1 MLEEDENFINNKKQ
15 KKQLMAFS
23 QKIEE
28 IISEYKNRKKFGIP
42 KIKED
47 NLQKVDLKQYNEFL
61 EQIEEHKTIVNKYKI
76 KLNNDDKF
84 NEITQKEDELKYLK
98 NEFKIKEKEYK
109 YLLESNKKLNG
120 FQNNLF
126 DEEIVYYEDEVKKL
140 KDDIFLKNKEFI
152 KYNDGIKIIREEIND
167 LEKEYDLVHKNI
179 EFKKFEMTLDKS
191 LKSNNN
197 NVEGVKMA
205 INISKNQLENIQ
217 KNYDKEKEKKDLLEK
232 EVIQLRNILS
242 QYQYQAHI
250 NDLKMKEIEKIEKEI
265 NFKNKEKNRINY
277 LKKEEENAKK
287 MRTKKMKNL
296 MAESFKTNFPFKNNY
311 KLLLEEEKK
320 QKIQKPK
327 ILITKNKMKNS
338 LSSMDIFN
346 SKREEMKIKREK
358 ERQEFMSNLDKELK
372 SYEEQK
378 GQTIQEIKLLR
389 DEIEKSLQSDK
400 IDDKYIDNFKKEKDQ
415 KDLQ

>member
-47 NLQKVDLKQYNEFL
+47 NLQNVDLKQYNEFL

-152 KYNDGIKIIREEIND
+152 KYDDGIKIIREEIND

-197 NVEGVKMA
+197 NVEGVKIAM
-205 INISKNQLENIQ
+205 NISKNQLENIQ

>member
-179 EFKKFEMTLDKS
+179 EFKKFEMTLDKN
-191 LKSNNN
+191 LKNNNN

-205 INISKNQLENIQ
+205 MNISKKQLENIQ

-296 MAESFKTNFPFKNNY
+296 MAESFKSNFPFKNNY

>member
-179 EFKKFEMTLDKS
+179 EFKKFEMTLDKN
-191 LKSNNN
+191 LKNNNN

-205 INISKNQLENIQ
+205 MNISKNQLENIQ

-296 MAESFKTNFPFKNNY
+296 MAESFKSNFPFKNNY

>member
-1 MLEEDENFINNKKQ
+1 
-15 KKQLMAFS
+15 
-23 QKIEE
+23 
-28 IISEYKNRKKFGIP
+28 
-42 KIKED
+42 
-47 NLQKVDLKQYNEFL
+47 
-61 EQIEEHKTIVNKYKI
+61 
-76 KLNNDDKF
+76 
-84 NEITQKEDELKYLK
+84 
-98 NEFKIKEKEYK
+98 
-109 YLLESNKKLNG
+109 
-120 FQNNLF
+120 
-126 DEEIVYYEDEVKKL
+126 
-140 KDDIFLKNKEFI
+140 
-152 KYNDGIKIIREEIND
+152 
-167 LEKEYDLVHKNI
+167 
-179 EFKKFEMTLDKS
+179 MTLDKN
-191 LKSNNN
+191 LKNNNN

-205 INISKNQLENIQ
+205 MNISKKQLENIQ

-250 NDLKMKEIEKIEKEI
+250 NDLKMKEIQKIEKEI
-265 NFKNKEKNRINY
+265 NFKNKEKNRINF

-287 MRTKKMKNL
+287 MKKKKMKNL

-338 LSSMDIFN
+338 LSSIDIFN

>member
-179 EFKKFEMTLDKS
+179 EFKKFEMTLDKN
-191 LKSNNN
+191 LKNNNN

-205 INISKNQLENIQ
+205 MNISKNQLENIQ